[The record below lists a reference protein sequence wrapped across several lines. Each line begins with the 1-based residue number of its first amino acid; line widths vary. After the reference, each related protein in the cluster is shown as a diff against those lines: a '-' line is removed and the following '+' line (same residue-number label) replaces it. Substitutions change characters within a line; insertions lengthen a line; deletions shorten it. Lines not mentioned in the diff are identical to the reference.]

1 MKEISLKHSLRT
13 KMYMRK
19 KLVNIL
25 YNLLG
30 FTQKNNVLYFVG
42 VGPTSIAT
50 VTEYIQ
56 KFNETFINPCPF
68 IYEYMLRI
76 IVLFMF
82 PTFNANNL
90 YTSTPRIY
98 VFNVTPSCGG
108 NGIG

>member
-1 MKEISLKHSLRT
+1 MLLCGQ
-13 KMYMRK
+13 MYMRK

-30 FTQKNNVLYFVG
+30 FTQKNNVIYFVG

-68 IYEYMLRI
+68 RYEYMLQI

-82 PTFNANNL
+82 PTLVQIFSIPL
-90 YTSTPRIY
+90 PLVSMFSMLHPL
-98 VFNVTPSCGG
+98 VVQM
-108 NGIG
+108 